1 LSVSDRGARRL
12 GQLCSMR
19 VERSDATVVIRL
31 HGEFDMACAERFE
44 DELDGALDG
53 ETAALVVDLCDLQFM
68 DSTGLRILV
77 TLNRT
82 TNEHGIGY
90 TVVCDE
96 GAVRLVLLETGL
108 DGVLPVVSPHRA
120 VPRSDSAV

>member
-19 VERSDATVVIRL
+19 VERSDGAVMICL

-44 DELDGALDG
+44 DELDGTLDG
-53 ETAALVVDLCDLQFM
+53 ETKALVVDLCGLQFM

-82 TNEHGIGY
+82 TNEHGIDY
-90 TVVCDE
+90 TVVCGE
-96 GAVRLVLLETGL
+96 GAVRHILWETGL
-108 DGVLPVVSPHRA
+108 DGVLPVVSPHGA
-120 VPRSDSAV
+120 VPRSDSPV